1 MSAFDPESTGDDSQ
15 QPAVTADSDQLV
27 VADNLELRYGR
38 HVAVAAS
45 SFTIP
50 RVGAISVIG
59 PNGSGKSTLLMAL
72 AGLMPISSGSLRVLG
87 ESPTAARD
95 RLSLVLQAT
104 PVPQI
109 TPITVREVVGLGR
122 YSRLGWW
129 RRFAAVDRAA
139 VADAMATMHISDLAD
154 RHMHELSGGQRQR
167 VVIAQGL
174 VQPHEVLLLDEPLT
188 GLDINSASTIDNL
201 IHGERSDG
209 CSVILTTHDLDE
221 ARASD
226 WVVLVSRRVLSA
238 GPPETVCTRRNLE
251 VAYGLGGL
259 HEWEGFL
266 DDPAHDPNHP
276 HDPRHPHS
284 HG

>member
-1 MSAFDPESTGDDSQ
+1 MSAETRDDAES
-15 QPAVTADSDQLV
+15 LV
-27 VADNLELRYGR
+27 VAADLELRYGK

-45 SFTIP
+45 TFTIP

-72 AGLMPISSGSLRVLG
+72 AGLVPVSAGSLRVLG
-87 ESPTAARD
+87 GTPVAARD
-95 RLSLVLQAT
+95 RLSFVLQST

-122 YSRLGWW
+122 YSGLGWW
-129 RRFAAVDRAA
+129 RRFSGADRAA
-139 VADAMATMHISDLAD
+139 VAGAMATMNIADLAN

-167 VVIAQGL
+167 VLIAQGL
-174 VQPHEVLLLDEPLT
+174 VQEHEVLLLDEPLT
-188 GLDINSASTIDNL
+188 GLDINSASTIDSL

-226 WVVLVSRRVLSA
+226 WVVLVNRRVLSS
-238 GPPETVCTRRNLE
+238 GPPDVVCTRRNLE

-266 DDPAHDPNHP
+266 DDPTHD
-276 HDPRHPHS
+276 S
-284 HG
+284 HHGRPD